1 MAHKLKNGGEQQN
14 EMINKTKKIK
24 KGGDAMNLVKFN
36 QYPSLTDLMENLER
50 TFLGRVDEF
59 SGDIPAVNIKEEND
73 KFVLE
78 MAAPG
83 LKKDDFNINLDNY
96 VLTIS
101 SEKKE
106 EAKEDKDNYTRREFL
121 YTSFSRSFTLPKTV
135 DIDKIK
141 ADYKNGILTVT
152 LPKKEEEAKL
162 TKQIKIS

>member
-1 MAHKLKNGGEQQN
+1 MEGLV
-14 EMINKTKKIK
+14 
-24 KGGDAMNLVKFN
+24 MNLVRFN

-50 TFLGRVDEF
+50 NFLGRVDEN

-73 KFVLE
+73 KFILE

-83 LKKDDFNINLDNY
+83 MNKDDFKINLDNY
-96 VLTIS
+96 QLTIS
-101 SEKKE
+101 SEQKKE
-106 EAKEDKDNYTRREFL
+106 KKEKEDNYTRREFV
-121 YTSFSRSFTLPKTV
+121 YSSFSRSFTLPKTI

-141 ADYKNGILTVT
+141 ADYKNGILSLT

>member
-1 MAHKLKNGGEQQN
+1 
-14 EMINKTKKIK
+14 MINKTKNIK

-106 EAKEDKDNYTRREFL
+106 EQKEDKDNYTRREFL

>member
-1 MAHKLKNGGEQQN
+1 MAHKLKNKWCKQQEN
-14 EMINKTKKIK
+14 GKQKKIK

>member
-1 MAHKLKNGGEQQN
+1 
-14 EMINKTKKIK
+14 
-24 KGGDAMNLVKFN
+24 
-36 QYPSLTDLMENLER
+36 MENLER

-59 SGDIPAVNIKEEND
+59 SGDIPAVNIKEENN

-106 EAKEDKDNYTRREFL
+106 EQKEDKDNYTRREFL

>member
-1 MAHKLKNGGEQQN
+1 
-14 EMINKTKKIK
+14 
-24 KGGDAMNLVKFN
+24 MNLVRFN

-50 TFLGRVDEF
+50 NFLGRVDEN

-83 LKKDDFNINLDNY
+83 MNKDDFKINLDNY
-96 VLTIS
+96 QLTIS
-101 SEKKE
+101 SEQKKE
-106 EAKEDKDNYTRREFL
+106 KKEKEDNYTRREFV
-121 YTSFSRSFTLPKTV
+121 YSSFSRSFTLPKTI

-141 ADYKNGILTVT
+141 ADYKNGILSLT

>member
-1 MAHKLKNGGEQQN
+1 MEGLV
-14 EMINKTKKIK
+14 
-24 KGGDAMNLVKFN
+24 MNLVRFN

-50 TFLGRVDEF
+50 NFLGRVDEN

-73 KFVLE
+73 KFILE

-83 LKKDDFNINLDNY
+83 MSKDDFKINLDNY
-96 VLTIS
+96 QLTIS
-101 SEKKE
+101 SEQKKE
-106 EAKEDKDNYTRREFL
+106 KKEKEDNYTRREFV
-121 YTSFSRSFTLPKTV
+121 YSSFSRSFTLPKTI

-141 ADYKNGILTVT
+141 ADYKNGILSLT